1 MNRPNGQ
8 NAKFTDIDPS
18 QYELSLRPVSTT
30 DFVPAEIVRHQTA
43 SWRGVHAK
51 TVQIISLEP
60 FEYRFTQQCHLLIAI
75 EQGVRHDGETLLE
88 GLPKSTIRQYSNTL
102 ILVPAGRTLYGVQNP
117 RLLPRS
123 ICLYIDPQTVLVD
136 PDFRFAETELRPRL
150 LFEDRAIWQ
159 TVLKLKA
166 QIGST
171 DPTDRM
177 YADTLGAVLAYELL
191 RLQGTPV
198 SGRAFRGGLAAWQQK
213 RVLDFMEEHIAEDVS
228 LSALADLVR
237 LSPYHFTRSFKRSV
251 GEPPHRYWVRR
262 RIERAKAL
270 LANPNRSVT
279 EIAFDVGF
287 GGSSAFSVAFHRITG
302 QTPTEFRRSF
312 E

>member
-1 MNRPNGQ
+1 MEQSIGALQ
-8 NAKFTDIDPS
+8 NTKYTGTDPS
-18 QYELSLRPVSTT
+18 KYEMSLRPVATN
-30 DFVPAEIVRHQTA
+30 DAGRNEIVRYRTA
-43 SWRGVHAK
+43 SWQGIDAK
-51 TVQIISLEP
+51 TVQIINLEP
-60 FEYRFTQQCHLLIAI
+60 FEYRFKQQCHLLIAI

-136 PDFRFAETELRPRL
+136 PDFRFAATELRPRL

-166 QIGST
+166 QIGRT

-213 RVLDFMEEHIAEDVS
+213 RVLDFMERSEEHTSELQS
-228 LSALADLVR
+228 LRHLVCR
-237 LSPYHFTRSFKRSV
+237 L
-251 GEPPHRYWVRR
+251 
-262 RIERAKAL
+262 L
-270 LANPNRSVT
+270 LEKKNRKK
-279 EIAFDVGF
+279 
-287 GGSSAFSVAFHRITG
+287 
-302 QTPTEFRRSF
+302 
-312 E
+312 